1 MNFFYEDGRGGIV
14 DDFGNEAAAFVVDP
28 CFRLAN
34 LTNLHKKRRAK
45 RHGYA
50 GSNHQEGKK
59 LNLFYTNEDRLRY
72 FFFLHEKLMKPAEAA
87 KLANVNPETARKW
100 KREYERDP
108 EKKIPF
114 KKTNHISNR
123 APSQLNENHKMH
135 LINFFDENPSAVI
148 QDAVENLTKSFEG
161 LEIKKS
167 RVAEFMKEDCNLS
180 IKVVTRHPMDRNSQK
195 TLEARANWIE
205 EWQNKGLHFMKNCVF
220 LDEAGFDVN
229 MRRSRG
235 WAQRGKPAIEETT
248 SARGVS
254 HTVIGAVSAFGVVN
268 KHERAGQC
276 QEKKSCWC

>member
-1 MNFFYEDGRGGIV
+1 MGRIFKHLAAKTVIQGRGRRITQERITLLYHLKSDPLFRNKTLPLILLLYPLCFEMNFFYEDGRGGIV

-34 LTNLHKKRRAK
+34 LTNLHNHRRKRRAK

-180 IKVVTRHPMDRNSQK
+180 IKLLVQFQHLV
-195 TLEARANWIE
+195 L
-205 EWQNKGLHFMKNCVF
+205 
-220 LDEAGFDVN
+220 
-229 MRRSRG
+229 
-235 WAQRGKPAIEETT
+235 
-248 SARGVS
+248 
-254 HTVIGAVSAFGVVN
+254 
-268 KHERAGQC
+268 
-276 QEKKSCWC
+276 